1 MKDLLRNVKIRQKLL
16 IVFQFMSI
24 PTIIIFI
31 ASLIMMNYLQE
42 AQNKILVENVSSII
56 AAYNVENSIL
66 GLKGLKANYFLDGK
80 RKWLD
85 EFEVNKKNFNH
96 WYNEAFNSANTE
108 EEKNIL
114 SAMAADFAVYQQYH
128 DRIIE
133 LVRQKKNHEA
143 VRLLL
148 NDSNKYYTSIFIGC
162 EKLINKNEQLIN
174 EAKKS
179 MASYLNI
186 SRILVLIA
194 IVSFIFLGV
203 MLVLMV
209 ARSIVDPIKEIEEAS
224 NEYVAHPES
233 KSEIENLKKRFELM
247 IETINNNQKQLVQS
261 ERKAAIGEIAAGIS
275 HELNNPIGIILG
287 FSEILIK
294 RKELSTDNS
303 ELIKDIHSEA
313 TRCKK
318 LLGEMLDFARIA
330 DPKYETVN
338 IKDLIKKT
346 VHLFASQ
353 EKYSNVAFE
362 IDVPRQSIKI
372 PADSMQLKQVLI
384 NIIINACDA
393 LNNIGVISLNLILE
407 EDTVVLKIK
416 DNGPGVT
423 EENREKIFN
432 PFFTTKP
439 KGVGL
444 GLAICS
450 DLMRKHNGSLALSQ
464 GVEGGAEF
472 ILRLPRRIHE
482 SR

>member
-1 MKDLLRNVKIRQKLL
+1 
-16 IVFQFMSI
+16 MSI
-24 PTIIIFI
+24 PAIIIFI

-56 AAYNVENSIL
+56 AAYNVEKSIL
-66 GLKGLKANYFLDGK
+66 GLKGLKANYFLDG
-80 RKWLD
+80 RQKWLD
-85 EFEVNKKNFNH
+85 EFEINKSNFNH

-114 SAMAADFAVYQQYH
+114 STMAADFAIYQQYH

-133 LVRQKKNHEA
+133 LVRQKKNREA

-174 EAKKS
+174 VAKKS
-179 MASYLNI
+179 MASYLKK
-186 SRILVLIA
+186 SRVLGFIA
-194 IVSFIFLGV
+194 VVSFIFLGV
-203 MLVLMV
+203 VLVLMV
-209 ARSIVDPIKEIEEAS
+209 ARSIVDPIKEIERVS
-224 NEYVAHPES
+224 NEYAIPLEN

-247 IETINNNQKQLVQS
+247 IETINNNQKRLVQS

-287 FSEILIK
+287 FAEILMK
-294 RKELSTDNS
+294 RKELTQNNM
-303 ELIKDIHSEA
+303 ELVKDMHSEA
-313 TRCKK
+313 LRCKK
-318 LLGEMLDFARIA
+318 LLGELLDFARIG
-330 DPKYETVN
+330 DPKYEMVN
-338 IKDLIKKT
+338 IKELMKKT
-346 VHLFASQ
+346 VHLFSSQ
-353 EKYSNVAFE
+353 DKFRDVAFE
-362 IDVPRQSIKI
+362 MHVPRHAIKI
-372 PADSMQLKQVLI
+372 PADPIQIKQVLI

-393 LNNIGVISLNLILE
+393 VRNNGKISLHLTLE
-407 EDTVVLKIK
+407 EDSVVVKIA
-416 DNGPGVT
+416 DNGPGIE
-423 EENREKIFN
+423 EENREKIFD

-450 DLMRKHNGSLALSQ
+450 DLIRKHNGSLAFVQ

-472 ILRLPRRIHE
+472 IITLPRRIHE
-482 SR
+482 NR